1 MRRDY
6 RGEIIQMVEGIQ
18 STGILRK
25 IYRLVRMMYR
35 AEVRK

>member
-6 RGEIIQMVEGIQ
+6 RGEIIQMVEGIHN
-18 STGILRK
+18 TGILRK